1 MDIWISKFLTLLMQI
16 ILYVQCPNTENF
28 MKQKNSFN
36 MECQDQ
42 EILDIHPN
50 LVMSL
55 QWAHSDPL
63 LLIGQGLN
71 PGLVQNNF
79 ILNKK

>member
-1 MDIWISKFLTLLMQI
+1 MQI

-28 MKQKNSFN
+28 ITKKFFN

-55 QWAHSDPL
+55 QWAYSDTL
-63 LLIGQGLN
+63 LLLGQGLN
-71 PGLVQNNF
+71 LGLVF
-79 ILNKK
+79 IMISY